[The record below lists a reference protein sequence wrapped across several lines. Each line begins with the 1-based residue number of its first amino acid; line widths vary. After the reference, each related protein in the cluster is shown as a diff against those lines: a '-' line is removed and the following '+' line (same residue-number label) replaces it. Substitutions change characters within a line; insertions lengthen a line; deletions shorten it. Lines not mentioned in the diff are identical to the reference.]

1 MFLRAVMVL
10 VGLDEQR
17 VVRSLDT
24 FALLDPHIIAETD
37 ASLSGVGVLIF
48 RRCNGCDV
56 FLGEGGADITKL
68 EFGVDSSYQNLAEF
82 TDAVLSLVCIVKLGL
97 LREVQDSGFG
107 LRDDSISSR
116 IWMEKER
123 YRGSTVCNASIAYT
137 LLGLVYGTQVSKA
150 DHISAASNYR
160 TDSLSRLKK
169 SGRSAAEDFIHLG
182 FKDAAVVDLDGDA
195 DIQSLIGYM
204 DPRYNM
210 DTEDNFL
217 LF

>member
-1 MFLRAVMVL
+1 M
-10 VGLDEQR
+10 D
-17 VVRSLDT
+17 
-24 FALLDPHIIAETD
+24 
-37 ASLSGVGVLIF
+37 
-48 RRCNGCDV
+48 
-56 FLGEGGADITKL
+56 GERT
-68 EFGVDSSYQNLAEF
+68 
-82 TDAVLSLVCIVKLGL
+82 
-97 LREVQDSGFG
+97 
-107 LRDDSISSR
+107 
-116 IWMEKER
+116 

-137 LLGLVYGTQVSKA
+137 LLGLVCRTQVSKA

-160 TDSLSRLKK
+160 TDSLSGLKK

-204 DPRYNM
+204 DPR

>member
-1 MFLRAVMVL
+1 M
-10 VGLDEQR
+10 D
-17 VVRSLDT
+17 
-24 FALLDPHIIAETD
+24 
-37 ASLSGVGVLIF
+37 
-48 RRCNGCDV
+48 
-56 FLGEGGADITKL
+56 GERT
-68 EFGVDSSYQNLAEF
+68 
-82 TDAVLSLVCIVKLGL
+82 
-97 LREVQDSGFG
+97 
-107 LRDDSISSR
+107 
-116 IWMEKER
+116 

-137 LLGLVYGTQVSKA
+137 LLGLVYRTQVSKA